1 MIRNHKKRKL
11 HGVFLVFRKL
21 CSVLHQNYFLHRFYI
36 LHFFVGT
43 IGHVAHGKSTVVK
56 ALSGVQVIFI
66 SLSFFCDYSKIIEVF
81 CWCGYYLHV
90 ADFASNFLT
99 M

>member
-1 MIRNHKKRKL
+1 M
-11 HGVFLVFRKL
+11 VFSWYLENFTVYCTRITF
-21 CSVLHQNYFLHRFYI
+21 STGFTFYI
-36 LHFFVGT
+36 FFVGT

>member
-1 MIRNHKKRKL
+1 M
-11 HGVFLVFRKL
+11 VFSWYLENFAVYYTRITF
-21 CSVLHQNYFLHRFYI
+21 STRFYI
-36 LHFFVGT
+36 FNFFVGT

-56 ALSGVQVIFI
+56 ALSGVQVIFF
-66 SLSFFCDYSKIIEVF
+66 SLSYLCDYSKTIEVF

-90 ADFASNFLT
+90 ADFASNFWT